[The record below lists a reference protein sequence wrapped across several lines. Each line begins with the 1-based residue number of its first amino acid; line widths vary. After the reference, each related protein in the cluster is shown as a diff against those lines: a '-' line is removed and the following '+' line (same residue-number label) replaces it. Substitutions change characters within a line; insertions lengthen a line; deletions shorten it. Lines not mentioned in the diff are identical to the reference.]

1 MHATSPRL
9 LAFLLALLSVV
20 LVPGATAQEVLGPEE
35 LELVARMLRRGEVI
49 EALDTLDEVLEE
61 APGDKGSRA
70 LRARARWQR
79 GEVGGALEDLEQ
91 LLAMGAAPPEAVRLR
106 IELATE
112 LGQTQSL
119 EARRAD
125 LAARLDPARDP
136 RDAWVLA
143 RFALEA
149 GRRDEGEAE
158 LRRGADS
165 QVEGDWEVLLARA
178 RCQRALGLLERSA
191 ETLVAADAL
200 ARAGDGSEPDVL
212 VELGELYFEVYGET
226 DSPVS
231 RAHSP
236 GLLAREALRIDRDHE
251 GARLL
256 LFELVRWNWTR
267 TQETPEE
274 LLAALFTSRPDAVR
288 GLVARASAALDD
300 GDLPSARTALARLQE
315 LAPGRRDV
323 RTEQAALAWIEHRR
337 DEARAELEA
346 LTNADPRDS
355 KPELT
360 VGWHLLELYRFAE
373 SLPFLE
379 QSVVRDPRDWMA
391 WTQLGRARANTADLA
406 GAREAFAKS
415 VEVGGGRQNAWRDNS
430 ALVLRRMAEAMV
442 LEDRGALRFLWRP
455 DEGAVL
461 ESYFPDFYASAREE
475 LAARYGHTP
484 GPTQIEVFRSWEDF
498 SVRSTGFQGYPALG
512 VCFGPVVTAV
522 SPLSE
527 LRGTFSWAR
536 TSFHE
541 FTHVIHLGLSNN
553 RCPRWITEGLATWEE
568 GARHPSWWR
577 NMRREL
583 VDARANGELIPL
595 RRLNNAFRGPRVLF
609 AYYQSGLL
617 CQMLIEQHGFPPMVR
632 LLEAFDRG
640 DDLDQAF
647 QGVFGATPAAVDA
660 TFQDYVDARL
670 VGLAI
675 EPRWSPTETFRRRF
689 QLARKPPVAADARA
703 AWADEWCKVAWGSH
717 LQGKKL
723 DAEEALR
730 LAALAGELP
739 PRGEFLRAELKLAAG
754 EAEEAM
760 AAVRAGLE
768 RGGEDYRARMLIASL
783 LARRNQ
789 GKEALEH
796 LEAAERA
803 FPGFPDAQFSA
814 ELALAQNHERAGNP
828 GRAMEARLRWLAWN
842 AGDYTERVRVAAWLV
857 EQKREA
863 EAEVLWREA
872 NEVDPFRR
880 SLHLAWGLTLRA
892 LGRHAEALREF
903 EVGLKVPLEL
913 DGDVQRGASEGLS
926 LEEILTLVGVT
937 REEWEALTPEE
948 RRTRLETAMKE
959 RVAAGSSPAEARFRD
974 QEPLLLGY
982 AALSLIELGRMEEA
996 RAAVEGA
1003 LALDPGCAP
1012 ALEARG
1018 RL

>member
-1 MHATSPRL
+1 MHATSPRRLAQL
-9 LAFLLALLSVV
+9 LFLIPLFTAPLAW
-20 LVPGATAQEVLGPEE
+20 AQEELGPEE
-35 LELVARMLRRGEVI
+35 LELVARMLRRGEGG
-49 EALDTLDEVLEE
+49 EALEALDEVLAEV
-61 APGDKGSRA
+61 PGDKGARA
-70 LRARARWQR
+70 LRARARWLR
-79 GEVGGALEDLEQ
+79 GDGNGALADLEP
-91 LLAMGAAPPEAVRLR
+91 LLSMGEAPTEAVRLR
-106 IELATE
+106 LEIATE
-112 LGQTQSL
+112 LGRPEEL
-119 EARRAD
+119 AARRAD
-125 LAARLDPARDP
+125 LEARLDPRNDP

-143 RFALEA
+143 QLSLEA
-149 GRRDEGEAE
+149 GQRAEGTAY
-158 LRRGADS
+158 LRQGADS
-165 QVEGDWEVLLARA
+165 VLEGDWEVLLARA

-200 ARAGDGSEPDVL
+200 ARAGEGNEPDVL

-226 DSPVS
+226 DSAVS
-231 RAHSP
+231 RAHAP
-236 GLLAREALRIDRDHE
+236 GPLARAALRLDRDHE
-251 GARLL
+251 GARVL

-274 LLAALFTSRPDAVR
+274 LLTALFAARPDSVR
-288 GLVARASAALDD
+288 GLLARASAALDD
-300 GDLPSARTALARLQE
+300 GDLPTARTALARLAE

-323 RTEQAALAWIEHRR
+323 RTEQAALAWVEHRR
-337 DEARAELEA
+337 DEARAVLET
-346 LTNADPRDS
+346 LTAADPGDS
-355 KPELT
+355 RPELAI
-360 VGWHLLELYRFAE
+360 GWHLLELYRFAE
-373 SLPFLE
+373 ALPFLE
-379 QSVVRDPRDWMA
+379 QSVERDPRDWMA

-406 GAREAFAKS
+406 GAREAFARS

-430 ALVLRRMAEAMV
+430 ALVLRRMAETMTT
-442 LEDRGALRFLWRP
+442 EDRGALRFLWRP
-455 DEGAVL
+455 DEGEVL
-461 ESYFPDFYASAREE
+461 ASYYPDFYARAREE

-484 GPTQIEVFRSWEDF
+484 GTTQIEVFRSWEDF

-522 SPLSE
+522 SPLCE

-568 GARHPSWWR
+568 GARNPAWSR

-583 VDARANGELIPL
+583 LDARANGELVPL

-617 CQMLIEQHGFPPMVR
+617 CQMLIERHGFPPMVR

-647 QGVFGATPAAVDA
+647 QGVFGATPEAIDADFRVFVDE
-660 TFQDYVDARL
+660 RL
-670 VGLAI
+670 AGLRI
-675 EPRWSPTETFRRRF
+675 EPRWSPSETFRLRF
-689 QLARKPPVAADARA
+689 QLARKPPSEPAARA
-703 AWADEWCKVAWGSH
+703 AWADDWCKVAWGSH
-717 LQGKKL
+717 LQAKKL

-730 LAALAGELP
+730 LAALAGDLP
-739 PRGEFLRAELKLAAG
+739 PRGEFLRAEMLLAAG
-754 EAEEAM
+754 EAEESM

-768 RGGEDYRARMLIASL
+768 RGGEDYRARMLLASL

-814 ELALAQNHERAGNP
+814 ELAQAQHHERGEHVE
-828 GRAMEARLRWLAWN
+828 RAMEARLRWLAWN
-842 AGDYTERVRVAAWLV
+842 AGDYTERVKVAAWLV
-857 EQKREA
+857 AEGRHA
-863 EAEVLWREA
+863 EAEPLWRDA

-880 SLHLAWGLTLRA
+880 GLHLSWGLTLRA

-913 DGDVQRGASEGLS
+913 DGDVQLGASEGLS
-926 LEEILTLVGVT
+926 LEQILTLVGVT
-937 REEWEALTPEE
+937 REEWEALEPEE
-948 RRTRLETAMKE
+948 RRTRLEAAMKE
-959 RVAAGSSPAEARFRD
+959 RVGESASPAEATFRD
-974 QEPLLLGY
+974 QEPLLHGY
-982 AALSLIELGRMEEA
+982 AALSLLELGRPDEA
-996 RAAVEGA
+996 RAAAERA

-1012 ALEARG
+1012 AREALEKR
-1018 RL
+1018 

>member
-1 MHATSPRL
+1 MHATSPGL
-9 LAFLLALLSVV
+9 LAPFFALLS
-20 LVPGATAQEVLGPEE
+20 LCAAPAFAAQEELGAEE
-35 LELVARMLRRGEVI
+35 LELVARMLRRGEGA
-49 EALDTLDEVLEE
+49 EALETLDEVLAEQPADKGARSLRAEARWRRGDTAGALADLEEMLARGE
-61 APGDKGSRA
+61 APPA
-70 LRARARWQR
+70 
-79 GEVGGALEDLEQ
+79 
-91 LLAMGAAPPEAVRLR
+91 AVRLR
-106 IELATE
+106 FELATE
-112 LGQTQSL
+112 LGRPDEL
-119 EARRAD
+119 EPRRAD
-125 LAARLDPARDP
+125 LEARLAPGEDP

-143 RFALEA
+143 RHALEA
-149 GRRDEGEAE
+149 GRRPAAEAW
-158 LRRGADS
+158 LRRGAES
-165 QVEGDWEVLLARA
+165 SREGDWEVLLARA
-178 RCQRALGLLERSA
+178 RCQRALGGLERAA

-212 VELGELYFEVYGET
+212 VELGQLYFEVYGET
-226 DSPVS
+226 DSAVS

-236 GLLAREALRIDRDHE
+236 GLLAREALRVDREHG

-274 LLAALFTSRPDAVR
+274 LLTALFAARPDSLA
-288 GLVARASAALDD
+288 GLVARTSAALDD
-300 GDLPSARTALARLQE
+300 GDLPTARTALARLEE

-323 RTEQAALAWIEHRR
+323 RAERAALAWVEHRR
-337 DEARAELEA
+337 DEARAELAA
-346 LTNADPRDS
+346 LTASDPKDS
-355 KPELT
+355 RPELV

-373 SLPFLE
+373 ALPFLE
-379 QSVVRDPRDWMA
+379 QSVTRDPRDWMA

-406 GAREAFAKS
+406 GARAAFAKS

-430 ALVLRRMAEAMV
+430 ALVLRRMAETMV
-442 LEDRGALRFLWRP
+442 LEERGALRFLWRP

-461 ESYFPDFYASAREE
+461 ARYFPDFYAEAREE

-484 GPTQIEVFRSWEDF
+484 GTTQIEVFRSWEDF

-568 GARHPSWWR
+568 GARNPAWWR

-583 VDARANGELIPL
+583 IDARANGELILL
-595 RRLNNAFRGPRVLF
+595 RRLNHAFRGPRVLF

-617 CQMLIEQHGFPPMVR
+617 CQMLIERHGFPPMVR

-647 QGVFGATPAAVDA
+647 QSVFGATPEAIDA
-660 TFQDYVDARL
+660 DFRGYVDGL
-670 VGLAI
+670 LTGLAI
-675 EPRWSPTETFRRRF
+675 EPRWSTAETFRRRF
-689 QLARKPPVAADARA
+689 QLTRKPPGEAQARA

-717 LQGKKL
+717 LQAKKL
-723 DAEEALR
+723 DSEEALR

-739 PRGEFLRAELKLAAG
+739 PRGEFLRAELSLAAG
-754 EAEEAM
+754 EADEAM
-760 AAVRAGLE
+760 AAARAGFE
-768 RGGEDYRARMLIASL
+768 RGGEDYRARMLLATML
-783 LARRNQ
+783 LRRSQ

-814 ELALAQNHERAGNP
+814 ELALAQHHERAGHVE
-828 GRAMEARLRWLAWN
+828 RAMEARLRWLDWN
-842 AGDYTERVRVAAWLV
+842 AGDYTERVKVAAWLV
-857 EQKREA
+857 EQGRAA
-863 EAEVLWREA
+863 EAEVLWHEA

-880 SLHLAWGLTLRA
+880 GLHLAWGLTLRS

-903 EVGLKVPLEL
+903 EVALAVPLEL
-913 DGDVQRGASEGLS
+913 DGDVQRGAAEGLT
-926 LEEILTLVGVT
+926 LEEALTLVGAT
-937 REEWEALTPEE
+937 REEWEALEPEE
-948 RRTRLETAMKE
+948 RRTRLETALKAKVGE
-959 RVAAGSSPAEARFRD
+959 GSNPAEARFRE
-974 QEPLLLGY
+974 QEPLLHGH
-982 AALSLIELGRMEEA
+982 AALSLLELGRKEEA
-996 RAAVEGA
+996 RAAVERA
-1003 LALDPGCAP
+1003 LARDPGCPP
-1012 ALEARG
+1012 ALEARAK
-1018 RL
+1018 L